1 MANATFT
8 TRWPVQVRSSPA
20 RGAVPPLRRR
30 KRSALA
36 LSPRVARFWKYSAVL
51 IADTFSAT
59 ALTMNWLRVLPT
71 SRATTS
77 AVFLSEAGRR
87 SA

>member
-30 KRSALA
+30 KRSASA
-36 LSPRVARFWKYSAVL
+36 LSPRVARFWKDSAVL
-51 IADTFSAT
+51 IADTFPAT
-59 ALTMNWLRVLPT
+59 APTMNGLSVLPI

-77 AVFLSEAGRR
+77 TVFLSEVGRR
-87 SA
+87 SV